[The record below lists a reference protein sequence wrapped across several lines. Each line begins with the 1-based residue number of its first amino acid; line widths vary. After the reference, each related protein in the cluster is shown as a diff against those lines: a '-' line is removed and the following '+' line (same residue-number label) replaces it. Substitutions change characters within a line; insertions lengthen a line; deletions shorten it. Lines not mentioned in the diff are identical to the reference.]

1 MPPPKKMSY
10 FAQAIVCLAPDLKE
24 NAEALQAKRTAA
36 GDTRSMVFEG
46 VQIGELPEDYRGQ
59 ESRLIILGHGTEKS
73 TVICTSRGGAN
84 PRTAEVLA
92 RIVSVWL
99 TPAGAGSPAR
109 IKRISLHMC
118 LGGGNRGG
126 TRGLHSLT
134 NAFDVPPENSFA
146 CQFAS
151 HAGNLTIDV
160 TARTDDAQMR
170 VETKGTTDVF
180 VNAQRM
186 IGPIG
191 DRHHA
196 EGDKYVF
203 VADPRST
210 PDKPLPP
217 RGILASWKTESKIS
231 MLRGTIGGKAF
242 ESASVPSLAIRE

>member
-10 FAQAIVCLAPDLKE
+10 SAQAIVCLAPDLKE
-24 NAEALQAKRTAA
+24 NAEA
-36 GDTRSMVFEG
+36 
-46 VQIGELPEDYRGQ
+46 
-59 ESRLIILGHGTEKS
+59 
-73 TVICTSRGGAN
+73 
-84 PRTAEVLA
+84 
-92 RIVSVWL
+92 
-99 TPAGAGSPAR
+99 
-109 IKRISLHMC
+109 
-118 LGGGNRGG
+118 
-126 TRGLHSLT
+126 
-134 NAFDVPPENSFA
+134 
-146 CQFAS
+146 
-151 HAGNLTIDV
+151 IDV